1 MKQVLPHKEDTLR
14 NLAKLFPVIFLF
26 VFFTAASAQLKI
38 GYVDSQR
45 LMAEFQEAIDAQNKL
60 EEIRNQY
67 QAEYEGKVREYQQMA
82 DEIDSQSLL
91 LSEEKKKEKLR
102 QLQDKATEIDKYKFE
117 KLNPEGGEFYRK
129 NQELFKPII
138 DKINVVIQKIGKVE
152 EYDFILDAASGT
164 LLHALPKYDLT
175 QQVLTELNKGASG
188 ATKK

>member
-26 VFFTAASAQLKI
+26 AFFTAASAQLKI

-45 LMAEFQEAIDAQNKL
+45 LMAEYQEAIDAQNKL

-67 QAEYEGKVREYQQMA
+67 QAEYESKVREYQQMA

-175 QQVLTELNKGASG
+175 QQVLAELNKGASA

>member
-1 MKQVLPHKEDTLR
+1 MVGLVL
-14 NLAKLFPVIFLF
+14 LASA
-26 VFFTAASAQLKI
+26 TTASAQIKI

-45 LMAEFQEAIDAQNKL
+45 IMAEFQEAIDAQNQL
-60 EEIRNQY
+60 EKIRNQY

-82 DEIDSQSLL
+82 DEIESQSLL

-102 QLQDKATEIDKYKFE
+102 LLQEKATEIDKYKFE

-164 LLHALPKYDLT
+164 LLHAMPKYDLT
-175 QQVLTELNKGASG
+175 EQVLVELNKG
-188 ATKK
+188 TTTTPKK

>member
-1 MKQVLPHKEDTLR
+1 LKQVLPHKEDTLR

>member
-1 MKQVLPHKEDTLR
+1 MMVL
-14 NLAKLFPVIFLF
+14 FLF
-26 VFFTAASAQLKI
+26 AFVTAASAEVKI

-45 LMAEFQEAIDAQNKL
+45 IMAEFQEAIDAQNKL

-82 DEIDSQSLL
+82 DEIESQSLL

-152 EYDFILDAASGT
+152 EYDFILDAASGM
-164 LLHALPKYDLT
+164 LLHAMPKYDLT
-175 QQVLTELNKGASG
+175 QQVLQELNKGTSTAP
-188 ATKK
+188 KK